1 MIVVDVNILANYTI
15 KGARTEEAH
24 RLWALN
30 DYWLIPSFW
39 RIEFQSV
46 LWKCVRF
53 QGMSKNEALA
63 VMEQAIDLFSVNE
76 QDISPGAALLEALS
90 SGISVYDAQY
100 VALARQLNI
109 PCVTLDKALQKTCPD
124 RVVLIDTFLS
134 NRLGDGLIQEGRA
147 DYKVN
152 KRRKQTKK
160 ARAAKD

>member
-15 KGARTEEAH
+15 KGARTKEAH

-30 DYWLIPSFW
+30 DYWIVPSFW

-46 LWKCVRF
+46 LWKYVRF

-63 VMEQAIDLFSVNE
+63 VMEQAIQFFSANE
-76 QDISPGAALLEALS
+76 QDLASGVALQEAIS

-109 PCVTLDKALQKTCPD
+109 PCVTLDKALQRACPD
-124 RVVLIDTFLS
+124 RVVLIDSFVS
-134 NRLGDGLIQEGRA
+134 NPSGDSLIREDRA
-147 DYKVN
+147 DYEIQ
-152 KRRKQTKK
+152 KRRKRPRKK
-160 ARAAKD
+160 RTAKN